1 MANCAKQP
9 YACHAVALWAIEKAC
24 EWLLWAAVAVGQPCG
39 NWQQQQRLRRRLSA
53 CGHSWRWL

>member
-24 EWLLWAAVAVGQPCG
+24 EWLLGAAVAVGQP
-39 NWQQQQRLRRRLSA
+39 
-53 CGHSWRWL
+53 